1 MLSNREEFIMWQYQ
15 NTDELYHHGILGM
28 KWGVRRYQN
37 KDGSLTPKGKKRYSE
52 DYNESRNIKR
62 KGIKRM
68 SNDDLRKVNNR
79 DSLERTYKNN
89 NSKVGK
95 TIAIVGTTAG
105 VIGSLNAILKNSPR
119 VVANGKKAVNRIAR
133 SGKYIYLKGK
143 RRFR

>member
-1 MLSNREEFIMWQYQ
+1 MWQYQ

-52 DYNESRNIKR
+52 DYNETRNIKR

>member
-1 MLSNREEFIMWQYQ
+1 MWQYQ

-119 VVANGKKAVNRIAR
+119 VVSNGKKAVNRIAR

>member
-1 MLSNREEFIMWQYQ
+1 MWKYQ

>member
-1 MLSNREEFIMWQYQ
+1 MWQYQ

-105 VIGSLNAILKNSPR
+105 VIGSLNAILVSLLIR
-119 VVANGKKAVNRIAR
+119 FISSR
-133 SGKYIYLKGK
+133 KGVI
-143 RRFR
+143 

>member
-1 MLSNREEFIMWQYQ
+1 MIMWQYQ
-15 NTDELYHHGILGM
+15 NTDELYHHGVLGM

>member
-1 MLSNREEFIMWQYQ
+1 MWQYQ

-119 VVANGKKAVNRIAR
+119 VVSNGKKAVNRIAR

-143 RRFR
+143 RRCR

>member
-1 MLSNREEFIMWQYQ
+1 MWQYQ
-15 NTDELYHHGILGM
+15 NTDELYHHGVLGM

-105 VIGSLNAILKNSPR
+105 VIGSLNAILKNSPG

>member
-1 MLSNREEFIMWQYQ
+1 MWQYQ
-15 NTDELYHHGILGM
+15 NTDELYHYGILGM

>member
-1 MLSNREEFIMWQYQ
+1 MWQYQ

-68 SNDDLRKVNNR
+68 SNDDLRRVNNR
-79 DSLERTYKNN
+79 
-89 NSKVGK
+89 
-95 TIAIVGTTAG
+95 
-105 VIGSLNAILKNSPR
+105 
-119 VVANGKKAVNRIAR
+119 
-133 SGKYIYLKGK
+133 
-143 RRFR
+143 F

>member
-1 MLSNREEFIMWQYQ
+1 MIMWQYQ

>member
-1 MLSNREEFIMWQYQ
+1 MWQYQ

-28 KWGVRRYQN
+28 KWVVRRYQN

>member
-1 MLSNREEFIMWQYQ
+1 MWQYQ
-15 NTDELYHHGILGM
+15 NTDELYHHGIIGM
-28 KWGVRRYQN
+28 KWGIRRYQN

-68 SNDDLRKVNNR
+68 STDDLRKVNNR

>member
-1 MLSNREEFIMWQYQ
+1 MWQYQ
-15 NTDELYHHGILGM
+15 NTDELYHHGVLGM

-143 RRFR
+143 RRFK

>member
-1 MLSNREEFIMWQYQ
+1 MWQYQ

-105 VIGSLNAILKNSPR
+105 IIGSLNAILKNSPR

>member
-1 MLSNREEFIMWQYQ
+1 MWQYQ
-15 NTDELYHHGILGM
+15 NTDELYHHGVLGM

>member
-1 MLSNREEFIMWQYQ
+1 MWQYQ
-15 NTDELYHHGILGM
+15 NTDELYHHGIIGM
-28 KWGVRRYQN
+28 KWGIRRYQN

-52 DYNESRNIKR
+52 DYNETRNIKR

>member
-1 MLSNREEFIMWQYQ
+1 MWQYQ

-105 VIGSLNAILKNSPR
+105 FIGSLNAILKNSPR

>member
-1 MLSNREEFIMWQYQ
+1 MWQYQ

-37 KDGSLTPKGKKRYSE
+37 KDGSLTPKGKKKYSE

>member
-1 MLSNREEFIMWQYQ
+1 MWQYQ

-62 KGIKRM
+62 QGSKRM

>member
-1 MLSNREEFIMWQYQ
+1 MWQYQ

-52 DYNESRNIKR
+52 DYNETRNITG
-62 KGIKRM
+62 KGLKRM

>member
-1 MLSNREEFIMWQYQ
+1 MWQYQ

-68 SNDDLRKVNNR
+68 SNDDLRKLNNR
-79 DSLERTYKNN
+79 DSLERPYKNN

>member
-1 MLSNREEFIMWQYQ
+1 MWQYQ

-89 NSKVGK
+89 NSKVGR

>member
-1 MLSNREEFIMWQYQ
+1 MWQYQ

-79 DSLERTYKNN
+79 DSLERTYKSN

>member
-1 MLSNREEFIMWQYQ
+1 MWQYQ

>member
-1 MLSNREEFIMWQYQ
+1 MWQYQ
-15 NTDELYHHGILGM
+15 NTDELYHHGVIGM
-28 KWGVRRYQN
+28 KWGIRRYQN

>member
-1 MLSNREEFIMWQYQ
+1 MWQYQ

-62 KGIKRM
+62 KCIKRM

>member
-1 MLSNREEFIMWQYQ
+1 MILPHYQ